1 MKIQIDLIFQLIF
14 YIIMYKSY
22 RYWGGKQE
30 VAEEKKERY
39 LIQTRTHGKKF
50 RKYILILTICYTM
63 INVFYYIFV

>member
-1 MKIQIDLIFQLIF
+1 
-14 YIIMYKSY
+14 MYKSY

-63 INVFYYIFV
+63 INVFYYIVV